1 MVVYKKLVRDKIPD
15 IIKASGSTP
24 ITRILNND
32 EYLEALKNKLV
43 EEASEAR
50 DNPVVEELADI
61 KEVVMAISK
70 VKGYT
75 EVEIE
80 QARLAKYE
88 KRGGFD
94 KRIFLESTDEK

>member
-1 MVVYKKLVRDKIPD
+1 MTVYKKLVRDKIPD

-24 ITRILNND
+24 ITRILSD
-32 EYLEALKNKLV
+32 EEYLEALRNKLV

-50 DNPVVEELADI
+50 DNPVIEELADI
-61 KEVVMAISK
+61 KEVIMTISK

-75 EVEIE
+75 AEEIE
-80 QARLAKYE
+80 QARLAKSK

-94 KRIFLESTDEK
+94 KRIFLVSTDE

>member
-1 MVVYKKLVRDKIPD
+1 MTIYKKLVRDKIPD

-24 ITRILNND
+24 VTRTLND
-32 EYLEALKNKLV
+32 EEYLDALRKKLV

-50 DNPVVEELADI
+50 DNPIVEELADI
-61 KEVVMAISK
+61 KEVIMTISK

-75 EVEIE
+75 AEEIE
-80 QARLAKYE
+80 EARLAKFK

-94 KRIFLESTDEK
+94 KRIFLESTDD